1 MGEGGVESEAAG
13 QGRDFPRSLN
23 GKINRAIRCDHKS
36 QEGVNKLKKKVGGQT
51 DRQTCTQ
58 RARVTFT
65 PPSQSEPQLESWF
78 SRDGG

>member
-36 QEGVNKLKKKVGGQT
+36 QEGVNKKKKKGWWT
-51 DRQTCTQ
+51 DRQTD
-58 RARVTFT
+58 VHSE
-65 PPSQSEPQLESWF
+65 SQSDVHSSIAE
-78 SRDGG
+78 RTTT